1 VSKPLYEDCSRFR
14 PVKGRY
20 SPYGALYGFSS
31 NLVEHM
37 ALKTLQSDAV
47 KHFGLE
53 DVFVDGNADKLAW
66 VNGWRKLPHLK
77 REVEAQFDYPQQ
89 FAEDIFDRIERALRT
104 RASRGEAKT
113 VHTGRVFILSGDAPD
128 LPIRYIYQDEAQI
141 LSDRREGRCVLSYKT
156 PGGWVAVTK
165 SILTEV
171 LGEGQDVTFAG
182 LPPVAA
188 EVLKLMCPLL
198 VSTRLGGP

>member
-1 VSKPLYEDCSRFR
+1 
-14 PVKGRY
+14 
-20 SPYGALYGFSS
+20 
-31 NLVEHM
+31 M
-37 ALKTLQSDAV
+37 
-47 KHFGLE
+47 
-53 DVFVDGNADKLAW
+53 
-66 VNGWRKLPHLK
+66 
-77 REVEAQFDYPQQ
+77 
-89 FAEDIFDRIERALRT
+89 
-104 RASRGEAKT
+104 
-113 VHTGRVFILSGDAPD
+113 
-128 LPIRYIYQDEAQI
+128 YQDEAQV

-198 VSTRLGGP
+198 VSTRLGGA